1 MMLPVYERARK
12 REAGRARNNPD
23 ALDSFICYTLQ
34 GSQGRLDCKY
44 YFSGLREK
52 DVTETWREG
61 LNLPAGETKSCLL
74 AELVAICTS

>member
-1 MMLPVYERARK
+1 MMLLVYERARK
-12 REAGRARNNPD
+12 RKAGRARNNPD
-23 ALDSFICYTLQ
+23 APDSFICYTLQ
-34 GSQGRLDCKY
+34 GSQERLGCKY
-44 YFSGLREK
+44 HFSGFIEK